1 MIYTVGEMAKVLNVN
16 TSTLRY
22 YDSEGLL
29 PFVERSSGGMRMFSE
44 KDYETLMVINC
55 LKKSGLTI
63 REIKRFIEMAM
74 QGDETIKQRLELF
87 NTRREAVQKQ
97 IAELQQTLRLLNY
110 KCWYYETAK
119 AAGTE
124 DAVKNI
130 PLEDIPE
137 DIRLSKELLTI

>member
-44 KDYETLMVINC
+44 KDYEALMVINC
-55 LKKSGLTI
+55 LKKSGLSI
-63 REIKRFIEMAM
+63 REIKQFIEWAM
-74 QGDETIKQRLELF
+74 QGDETIEQRLELF
-87 NTRREAVQKQ
+87 TTRREAVQKQ
-97 IAELQQTLRLLNY
+97 IAELQQTLQLLNY
-110 KCWYYETAK
+110 KCWYYEVAK
-119 AAGTE
+119 EAGTE

-130 PLEDIPE
+130 PPEDIPE
-137 DIRLSKELLTI
+137 DIRLSKELLKI

>member
-44 KDYETLMVINC
+44 KDYEALMVIDC
-55 LKKSGLTI
+55 LKKSGLSI
-63 REIKRFIEMAM
+63 KEIKQFIDWAT
-74 QGDETIKQRLELF
+74 QGDETIEQRLELF
-87 NTRREAVQKQ
+87 TARREAVQKQ
-97 IAELQQTLRLLNY
+97 IAQLQQTLQLLNY

-119 AAGTE
+119 EAGTE
-124 DAVKNI
+124 EAVKNI
-130 PLEDIPE
+130 PSEEISE
-137 DIRLSKELLTI
+137 EIRNSKDLLKI

>member
-44 KDYETLMVINC
+44 KDYEALMVINC
-55 LKKSGLTI
+55 LKKSGLSI
-63 REIKRFIEMAM
+63 REIKQFIEWAM
-74 QGDETIKQRLELF
+74 QGDETIEQRLELF
-87 NTRREAVQKQ
+87 TTRREAVVKQ
-97 IAELQQTLRLLNY
+97 IAELQQTLQLLNY
-110 KCWYYETAK
+110 KCWYYEVAK
-119 AAGTE
+119 EAGTE

-137 DIRLSKELLTI
+137 DIRNSKELLKI

>member
-44 KDYETLMVINC
+44 KDYEALMVINC
-55 LKKSGLTI
+55 LKKSGLSI
-63 REIKRFIEMAM
+63 REIKQFIEWAM
-74 QGDETIKQRLELF
+74 QGDETIEQRLELF
-87 NTRREAVQKQ
+87 TTRREAVQKQ
-97 IAELQQTLRLLNY
+97 IADLQQTLQLLNY

-119 AAGTE
+119 EAGTE

-137 DIRLSKELLTI
+137 DIRLSKELLKI

>member
-44 KDYETLMVINC
+44 KDYEALMVINC
-55 LKKSGLTI
+55 LKKSGLSI
-63 REIKRFIEMAM
+63 REIKQFIEWAM
-74 QGDETIKQRLELF
+74 QGDETIEQRLELF
-87 NTRREAVQKQ
+87 TTRREAVQKQ
-97 IAELQQTLRLLNY
+97 IAELQQTLQLLNY
-110 KCWYYETAK
+110 KCWYYEVAK
-119 AAGTE
+119 EAGTE

-137 DIRLSKELLTI
+137 DIRLSKELLKI

>member
-44 KDYETLMVINC
+44 KDYEALMVINC

-74 QGDETIKQRLELF
+74 QGDETIEQRLALF
-87 NTRREAVQKQ
+87 TSRREAVQKQ

-119 AAGTE
+119 EAGTE
-124 DAVKNI
+124 EAVKNI
-130 PLEDIPE
+130 PLDDIPE
-137 DIRLSKELLTI
+137 DIRLSKELLKI

>member
-44 KDYETLMVINC
+44 KDYEALMVINC
-55 LKKSGLTI
+55 LKKSGLSI
-63 REIKRFIEMAM
+63 REIKQFIEWAM
-74 QGDETIKQRLELF
+74 QGDETIEQRLELF
-87 NTRREAVQKQ
+87 TTRREAVVKQ
-97 IAELQQTLRLLNY
+97 IAELQQTLQLLNY
-110 KCWYYETAK
+110 KCWYYEVAK
-119 AAGTE
+119 EAGTE

-137 DIRLSKELLTI
+137 DIRLSKELLKI

>member
-44 KDYETLMVINC
+44 KDYEALMVINC
-55 LKKSGLTI
+55 LKKSGLSI
-63 REIKRFIEMAM
+63 REIKQFIEWAM
-74 QGDETIKQRLELF
+74 QGDETIEQRLELF
-87 NTRREAVQKQ
+87 TTRRETVVKQ
-97 IAELQQTLRLLNY
+97 IAELQQTLQLLNY
-110 KCWYYETAK
+110 KCWYYEVAK
-119 AAGTE
+119 EAGTE

-130 PLEDIPE
+130 PPEDIPE
-137 DIRLSKELLTI
+137 DIRLSKELLKI